1 MTPKNTPPHDQ
12 DEKLTHMYDRMMER
26 VRQSWEQDIEPTTLG
41 QLIDGAKGKAVAL
54 GEITQQ
60 EAERIG
66 NFLRRDLEDA
76 AAFMHSEKTKEFV
89 DWLRFDIER
98 VEGRI
103 LELFQSVADKTKLE
117 FIRLQE
123 RARHASDYNTGEIT
137 GIGTLRCGN
146 CGQTMHFHRTTRIPP
161 CPKCHGTSF
170 SRHHDHKEGSK

>member
-1 MTPKNTPPHDQ
+1 MAPQNTNSHDQ
-12 DEKLTHMYDRMMER
+12 DDKLTRIYDRMMER
-26 VRQSWEQDIEPTTLG
+26 VKQAWEQDIGSKTLG
-41 QLIDGAKGKAVAL
+41 QLIDGAKEKAVAL
-54 GEITQQ
+54 GEVTQQ

-66 NFLRRDLEDA
+66 QFLRRDLEDA
-76 AAFMHSEKTKEFV
+76 ANFMHSEKTREFV

-117 FIRLQE
+117 LIRLQE

-137 GIGTLRCGN
+137 GIGTLQCSN
-146 CGQTMHFHRTTRIPP
+146 CGQTMHFHKTTRIPP

-170 SRHHDHKEGSK
+170 TRHQEPKQD

>member
-1 MTPKNTPPHDQ
+1 MASQKTHSHDQ
-12 DEKLTHMYDRMMER
+12 DDKLTHIYDRMMER
-26 VRQSWEQDIEPTTLG
+26 IKQAWEQDIGSTTLG
-41 QLIDGAKGKAVAL
+41 QLIENAKEKTVAL
-54 GEITQQ
+54 GEVTQQ

-66 NFLRRDLEDA
+66 EFLRRDLEDA
-76 AAFMHSEKTKEFV
+76 ASFMHREKTKEFV

-137 GIGTLRCGN
+137 GIGTLHCSN
-146 CGQTMHFHRTTRIPP
+146 CGQTMHFHKTTRISP
-161 CPKCHGTSF
+161 CPKCHGTRF
-170 SRHHDHKEGSK
+170 TRQPAGKQG